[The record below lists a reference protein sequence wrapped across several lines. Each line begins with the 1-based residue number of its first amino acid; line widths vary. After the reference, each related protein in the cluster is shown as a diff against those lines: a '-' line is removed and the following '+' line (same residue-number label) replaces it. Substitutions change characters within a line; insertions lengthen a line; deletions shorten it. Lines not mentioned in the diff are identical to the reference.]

1 MSNIQYRLL
10 RTGTGYHGSP
20 TSVSTSGRY
29 FYLVLTTRLP
39 EKVNIRMSTSS
50 TWWNQSCIS
59 APLLEHLL
67 SGECGLWTMPA
78 GSPLPPQK
86 DSMFCP
92 VNWQK
97 DCMSGNMCSKSSA
110 DQGDEKALTEPEL
123 GIWKSDSKIR
133 SSSWSY
139 VRFLVLHHFIL
150 LLWANSNKNC
160 QGCHN

>member
-97 DCMSGNMCSKSSA
+97 DCMSGNVLKVIRWPRRRKSPNRTWVRYLKKWLKDQVFIMVLCS
-110 DQGDEKALTEPEL
+110 LL
-123 GIWKSDSKIR
+123 GPTSFYPTAVS
-133 SSSWSY
+133 
-139 VRFLVLHHFIL
+139 
-150 LLWANSNKNC
+150 
-160 QGCHN
+160 